1 MSMTQSI
8 MQGDYTS
15 CSKSHEVN
23 GWKGQTDC
31 LVKSLPYPVIRLPTK
46 VFFTKQKESPWEIF
60 LSESGAITCAVTRHR
75 SQGGRNEH
83 HDSCRVRRD
92 GCRFRA
98 PMFGMRTH
106 RQGSSDILRWFRH
119 LFSGLYRSQG
129 GHYPGRNQWSLLAP
143 VDSHSSLG
151 TETTENAS
159 ALFAVNSPSQPIF
172 GQTGRIPAVK
182 PAQRSRDTI
191 SQSSKKE
198 SSPVKRTVP
207 RLTLDSFAGWI
218 YPAPLDGKNSVLN
231 PQSINGGNQRLLIH
245 TAPTKYLAG
254 LRPSRGGHTWTYHIK
269 W

>member
-46 VFFTKQKESPWEIF
+46 VFFTKQKESPWDTF
-60 LSESGAITCAVTRHR
+60 LSESGAITCAVTQPR

-83 HDSCRVRRD
+83 HDSCRVRWD
-92 GCRFRA
+92 GCCFRA
-98 PMFGMRTH
+98 PMLGMRTH

-119 LFSGLYRSQG
+119 LFSGLYQSQG
-129 GHYPGRNQWSLLAP
+129 GRHPGRNQWSLLAHRG
-143 VDSHSSLG
+143 SLSSP
-151 TETTENAS
+151 ETGKTGNAS
-159 ALFAVNSPSQPIF
+159 ALFVGSLLSHQIS
-172 GQTGRIPAVK
+172 GQTEHTPAVK

-198 SSPVKRTVP
+198 SSPVNRTVP
-207 RLTLDSFAGWI
+207 RLTLDSPPPNFQRFGL
-218 YPAPLDGKNSVLN
+218 YLDS
-231 PQSINGGNQRLLIH
+231 
-245 TAPTKYLAG
+245 
-254 LRPSRGGHTWTYHIK
+254 
-269 W
+269 